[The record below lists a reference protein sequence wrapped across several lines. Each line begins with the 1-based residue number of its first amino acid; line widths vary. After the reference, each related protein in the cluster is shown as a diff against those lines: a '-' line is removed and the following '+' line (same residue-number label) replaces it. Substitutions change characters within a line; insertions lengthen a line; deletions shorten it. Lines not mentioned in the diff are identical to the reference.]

1 MKRLFA
7 LSCYVL
13 LFAAS
18 ARAGYYI
25 REPQFNYGITYVSTD
40 DNCAFNK
47 NSEVFKTNPLFSSS
61 MQKNTTYYDGEIG
74 FTYKITT
81 INTLFKKC
89 TNLGGVRLPSTLKSI
104 EQSAFEGCTSLT
116 DVIMSAT
123 EIESNAFKGC
133 TSLPSISL
141 TGISKIGANAF
152 YDCRNLAT
160 LNTYNC
166 PLEEIGDN
174 AFQNCTSLS
183 YTTSSYTGIRFYY
196 LKKIGTKAFSGCI
209 RLKEFTIPETLEQT
223 GTNVFENS
231 GLNKVNVRT
240 EIPFDLE
247 NNKMFDG
254 VDVSKIEVGFDN
266 SLSAEAP
273 YLYACT
279 PVWKEFKNLAG
290 SVQANGCC
298 GAGEDGKN
306 LRWYVLKNAD
316 NTTYTLKIFGS
327 GQMADFTK
335 QYAAYYE
342 TPWKDYQKSIT
353 SVELPDGI
361 TSIGSYA
368 FEDFYISSISIPST
382 VTSIGETAFSCS
394 KLTAIDLS
402 LTKVTS
408 ICASAFNNCNSL
420 NSVSLPSCLQQLG
433 NMAISNMPSGTITL
447 RSVPQLG
454 NYALGNNATLL
465 FDLTDSDRPYMAT
478 GSTFS
483 HEKLQAS
490 YHRTLAKDNWGT
502 IVLPFVPAST
512 EGLEF
517 YELKDMTKADGGSL
531 SFQKVET
538 VQAGVPYLFRNLSD
552 DSEFTLTST
561 SVLTLTATPQTASG
575 FALTGSFQAVKLDG
589 KTNGNLYYLKDNQFY
604 HATGNINVSPFRAYI
619 EGSGGAKAQ
628 SFMLIIEDGD
638 NITSVPGIIDLNGS
652 IDETVAIYDL
662 NGNLLSTPKKGQV
675 NIIRTRSGKTVKKMF

>member
-25 REPQFNYGITYVSTD
+25 QEPKFTYGITYVSTD
-40 DNCAFNK
+40 GNCAFND
-47 NSEVFKTNPLFSSS
+47 NSEVFITNRPSTSI
-61 MQKNTTYYDGEIG
+61 QKNGTYYDGEIG
-74 FTYKITT
+74 FTDEITT
-81 INTLFKKC
+81 IGTLFKDC

-152 YDCRNLAT
+152 YDCQNLKT
-160 LNTYNC
+160 LNTSNC

-174 AFQNCTSLS
+174 AFQNCTSLW

-231 GLNKVNVRT
+231 GLEKVIVRT

-247 NNKMFDG
+247 KYKMFDG

-368 FEDFYISSISIPST
+368 FEDFNISSISIPST

-408 ICASAFNNCNSL
+408 IGASAFNNCGNL

-433 NMAISNMPSGTITL
+433 NMAISNMSGGTITL

-454 NYALGNNATLL
+454 NGALGYNATLL

-552 DSEFTLTST
+552 YSEFTLTAST
-561 SVLTLTATPQTASG
+561 SDLTLTATPQTASG

-589 KTNGNLYYLKDNQFY
+589 KTNGNLYYLKDNRFY

>member
-1 MKRLFA
+1 M
-7 LSCYVL
+7 
-13 LFAAS
+13 
-18 ARAGYYI
+18 
-25 REPQFNYGITYVSTD
+25 STD
-40 DNCAFNK
+40 GNCAFND
-47 NSEVFKTNPLFSSS
+47 NSEVFKTNPRSSSS
-61 MQKNTTYYDGEIG
+61 MQKNGTYYDGEIG
-74 FTYKITT
+74 FTYEITT
-81 INTLFKKC
+81 INTLFKEC

-152 YDCRNLAT
+152 YDCQNLAT

-166 PLEEIGDN
+166 PLEEIGDS
-174 AFQNCTSLS
+174 AFQNCTSLRR
-183 YTTSSYTGIRFYY
+183 TTNSDTGIRFYY

-231 GLNKVNVRT
+231 GLEKVNVRT

-247 NNKMFDG
+247 NNKMFVG

-335 QYAAYYE
+335 QYVAYYE

-368 FEDFYISSISIPST
+368 FEDFNISSISIPST
-382 VTSIGETAFSCS
+382 VTSIGETAFFCS

-408 ICASAFNNCNSL
+408 IGASAFNNCNSL

-433 NMAISNMPSGTITL
+433 NMAISNMTGGTITL

-454 NYALGNNATLL
+454 NNALGYNATLL

-512 EGLEF
+512 STEGLEF

-552 DSEFTLTST
+552 DSEFTLTAST
-561 SVLTLTATPQTASG
+561 SDLTLTATPQTASG

-589 KTNGNLYYLKDNQFY
+589 KTNGNLYYLKDNRFY

-662 NGNLLSTPKKGQV
+662 NGKLLNAPVRGQV

>member
-1 MKRLFA
+1 
-7 LSCYVL
+7 
-13 LFAAS
+13 
-18 ARAGYYI
+18 
-25 REPQFNYGITYVSTD
+25 
-40 DNCAFNK
+40 
-47 NSEVFKTNPLFSSS
+47 
-61 MQKNTTYYDGEIG
+61 MQKNNTYDYYDGEIG
-74 FTYKITT
+74 FTYEITT
-81 INTLFKKC
+81 INTLFKEC

-152 YDCRNLAT
+152 YDCQNLAT

-174 AFQNCTSLS
+174 AFQNCTSLW

-231 GLNKVNVRT
+231 GLEKVNVRT

-247 NNKMFDG
+247 NNKMFAG

-368 FEDFYISSISIPST
+368 FEDFNISSISIPST

-408 ICASAFNNCNSL
+408 IGASAFNNCGNL

-433 NMAISNMPSGTITL
+433 NMAISNMTGGTITL

-454 NYALGNNATLL
+454 NNALGYNAKLL

-538 VQAGVPYLFRNLSD
+538 VQAGVPYLFRNLSN
-552 DSEFTLTST
+552 DSEFTLTAST
-561 SVLTLTATPQTASG
+561 SDLTLTATPQTASG

-589 KTNGNLYYLKDNQFY
+589 KTNGNLYYLKDNRFY

-638 NITSVPGIIDLNGS
+638 NITSVPGIIDRNGS

-662 NGNLLSTPKKGQV
+662 NGKLLNAPVRGQV